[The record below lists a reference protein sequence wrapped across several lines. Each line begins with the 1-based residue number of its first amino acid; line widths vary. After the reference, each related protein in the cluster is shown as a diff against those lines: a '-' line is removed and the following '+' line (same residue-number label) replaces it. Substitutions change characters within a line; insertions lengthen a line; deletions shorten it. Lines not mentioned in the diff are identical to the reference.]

1 MPGPWGFNFRATL
14 LAATDGP
21 TESAVLGDLYPTAFS
36 NGLTGGWIDEPEE
49 RDRNSGLDPRLVG
62 VAQRGNDGT
71 QKVFQVDLPSPG
83 DYAITLAVGDA
94 DNLQDYQYLQV
105 LDGATPVLTIDDAD
119 GTAFQHFDDAT
130 GTDYDAATWPGSNT
144 PVTVTLLGSTLNFVL
159 GSPGVQSG
167 NSTLAHI
174 SIAAVGGGGGTS
186 SPKRPLTAF

>member
-49 RDRNSGLDPRLVG
+49 RDRNSGYDRRLVG
-62 VAQRGNDGT
+62 VNQRTNDGV

-83 DYAITLAVGDA
+83 DYAITLALGDA
-94 DNLQDYQYLQV
+94 DNLQVYQYAQL
-105 LDGATPVLTIDDAD
+105 LDGVTPVLTIADAD
-119 GTAFQHFDDAT
+119 GTTAGFFDDAT
-130 GTDYDAATWPGSNT
+130 GVDYDNATWPGSNT
-144 PVTVTLLGSTLNFVL
+144 PVTITMAGSTLFVVIGSPDVQLGST
-159 GSPGVQSG
+159 
-167 NSTLAHI
+167 TLAHL